1 MKRITFW
8 LDVISP
14 YAYLAFEAL
23 PQALEGLSWQVE
35 YRPILFAGLL
45 QHHGQRGPAEIAG
58 KREWTYRQV
67 LWQSH
72 HHQIPLEMP
81 ASHPFNP
88 LALLRLAVACGQDGL
103 ISRHVAETCLRHVWR
118 GGAEAADP
126 QRLQALAARL
136 QPARDPGSDAVKGE
150 LRANTE
156 AAIAAGLFGVPAFT
170 VDGQVFW
177 GFDALPMLRAWV
189 AGDPWFQSGDWEA
202 AARLPVGVSRPRN

>member
-8 LDVISP
+8 LDFLSP
-14 YAYLAFEAL
+14 YAHLAFEAL
-23 PQALEGLSWQVE
+23 PQALDGLSWQVD

-45 QHHGQRGPAEIAG
+45 QHHGQRGPAEIDG

-81 ASHPFNP
+81 ATHPFNP
-88 LALLRLAVACGQDGL
+88 LGLLRLAVACGQDGL
-103 ISRHVAETCLRHVWR
+103 INRQVAETCFRHVWR
-118 GGAEAADP
+118 GGLDAADP
-126 QRLQALAARL
+126 QRLHELAQRL
-136 QPARDPGSDAVKGE
+136 QPARDPASDAVKGE

-177 GFDALPMLRAWV
+177 GFDSLPMLRAWV
-189 AGDPWFQSGDWEA
+189 EGDPWFQAGDWDA
-202 AARLPVGVSRPRN
+202 AARLPVGVRRQG

>member
-8 LDVISP
+8 LDFLSP
-14 YAYLAFEAL
+14 YAHLAFEAL
-23 PQALEGLSWQVE
+23 PQALDGLSWQVD

-45 QHHGQRGPAEIAG
+45 QHHGQRGPAEIDG

-81 ASHPFNP
+81 ATHPFNP
-88 LALLRLAVACGQDGL
+88 LGLLRLAVACGQDGL
-103 ISRHVAETCLRHVWR
+103 INRQVAETCFRHVWR
-118 GGAEAADP
+118 GGQDAADP
-126 QRLQALAARL
+126 QRLQELAQRL
-136 QPARDPGSDAVKGE
+136 QPARDPASDAVKGE

-177 GFDALPMLRAWV
+177 GFDSLPMLRAWV
-189 AGDPWFQSGDWEA
+189 EGDPWFQAGDWDA
-202 AARLPVGVSRPRN
+202 AARLPVGIRRPG